1 MANAKKEKSFEK
13 ALSEL
18 EGIVTSLEKGEL
30 PLEEALKLYEGGI
43 ALSNELSLK
52 LKNAKLKIEELKE
65 AKDNE

>member
-1 MANAKKEKSFEK
+1 M
-13 ALSEL
+13 SEL